1 MELARLGESIP
12 NQKGKPTQRPTMKWV
27 FQFFRGISEVRME
40 LMGEEI
46 MKVTNLREVPRK
58 ILSLMGKECE
68 KYYN

>member
-1 MELARLGESIP
+1 M
-12 NQKGKPTQRPTMKWV
+12 GKTEISRAYLQNV
-27 FQFFRGISEVRME
+27 GFRGISEVRME

-46 MKVTNLREVPRK
+46 VKVTNLREVPRK

>member
-1 MELARLGESIP
+1 M
-12 NQKGKPTQRPTMKWV
+12 GKTEISRAYLQNV
-27 FQFFRGISEVRME
+27 GFRGISEVKME

-46 MKVTNLREVPRK
+46 VKVTNLREVPRK